1 MCTINLGIVLI
12 VLLEHFRHLVTAYV
26 ARVLLGKNM
35 LVQHA
40 QHALQVNLA
49 VVKQIP
55 PVNIARKVLI
65 KRKKANLIVCRV
77 FLEHLKMT
85 RAQKLAKNV
94 AKDNIKINPVMKPVW
109 IAKWVGT

>member
-1 MCTINLGIVLI
+1 MHMIIWRIVLSVWQENLPRRAI
-12 VLLEHFRHLVTAYV
+12 VSVTRVLLEKNKLV
-26 ARVLLGKNM
+26 L
-35 LVQHA
+35 HA
-40 QHALQVNLA
+40 KIAEQVNSA
-49 VVKQIP
+49 PVTQIP
-55 PVNIARKVLI
+55 LVNIARKVLI